1 LQSGGIGIQ
10 KDKIRKVGGGTRA
23 TYRSI
28 SASSCFPSYFERR
41 KKSNDSGAG
50 HQLVVDRTKEQ
61 AAPHRDANDSSSS
74 PASTSSFDPRSAP
87 DDQG

>member
-1 LQSGGIGIQ
+1 MQHIDPFRHRHVFLPIL
-10 KDKIRKVGGGTRA
+10 K
-23 TYRSI
+23 
-28 SASSCFPSYFERR
+28 RR
-41 KKSNDSGAG
+41 KKSNEPGAG

-61 AAPHRDANDSSSS
+61 ATPHRDANDSSSS